1 MRRKRIGRRGSAGM
15 KPVAKTRAERVLS
28 LEVELNG
35 IEVAMGCALAVVEF
49 DALEERRAVILGEL
63 KLLRSD

>member
-1 MRRKRIGRRGSAGM
+1 M